1 LDEVRHGLE
10 DGDYVTFKEIQGMTE
25 LNDITPRKVKVFGPY
40 SFSIGD
46 TSSFGDYTNGGL
58 FTQVKMPK
66 YVDFKS
72 FNESLTKPE
81 FLVSDFAKF
90 DRPMQLHLAFQA
102 LSGFVEKHGRYPKP
116 RNEQDATEV
125 FEQTKALVATVDEKP
140 ELDEKLIKEVAYQS
154 LGELSPMVAVF
165 GGLAAQE
172 VLKSVSGKF
181 SPIHQYMYFDALEA
195 LPTSVALT
203 EELCAPTGSRY
214 DGQIAVFGKT
224 FQEKIANTNE
234 FLVGA
239 GAIGCEMLKNWAMM
253 GLGSGPKGHI
263 TITDM
268 DTIEKSNLNRQFLF
282 RAGDVGVSM
291 HVRAG
296 GLCSIIN

>member
-1 LDEVRHGLE
+1 
-10 DGDYVTFKEIQGMTE
+10 MTE
-25 LNDITPRKVKVFGPY
+25 LNDIEPRKVKVFGPY

-46 TSSFGDYTNGGL
+46 TSKFGEYTNGGL

-72 FNESLTKPE
+72 FNESLTQPE
-81 FLVSDFAKF
+81 FLISDFAKF

-102 LSGFVEKHGRYPKP
+102 LSTFVEKHGRYPKP
-116 RNEQDATEV
+116 RNEADATEV
-125 FEQTKALVATVDEKP
+125 FEQTQALLATVDEKP
-140 ELDEKLIKEVAYQS
+140 ELDEKLVKELAYQS
-154 LGELSPMVAVF
+154 AGELSPMVAVL

-172 VLKSVSGKF
+172 VLKAVSGKF
-181 SPIHQYMYFDALEA
+181 NPIHQYMYFDALEA
-195 LPTSVALT
+195 LPESVPLT
-203 EELCAPTGSRY
+203 EELCAPIGSRY
-214 DGQIAVFGKT
+214 DGQIAVFGKA

-253 GLGSGPKGHI
+253 GLGSGPKGHL

-282 RAGDVGVSM
+282 RSTDVGVS
-291 HVRAG
+291 
-296 GLCSIIN
+296 IIFIFVKRKKMYSCNFNIIL

>member
-1 LDEVRHGLE
+1 
-10 DGDYVTFKEIQGMTE
+10 MTE
-25 LNDITPRKVKVFGPY
+25 LNDIEPRKVKVFGPY

-46 TSSFGDYTNGGL
+46 TSSFSDYTNGGL
-58 FTQVKMPK
+58 FTQVKVPK
-66 YVDFKS
+66 YIDFKS
-72 FNESLTKPE
+72 FNESLTQPE

-102 LSGFVEKHGRYPKP
+102 LSTFVEKHGRYPKP
-116 RNEQDATEV
+116 RNEQDANEV
-125 FEQTKALVATVDEKP
+125 LEQTKALLSTVDEKP

-172 VLKSVSGKF
+172 VLKAVSGKF

-195 LPTSVALT
+195 LPTSVPLT

-214 DGQIAVFGKT
+214 DGQIAVFGRA

-253 GLGSGPKGHI
+253 GLGSGPNGHL

-282 RAGDVGVSM
+282 RPTDVGVSTGQLKIWK
-291 HVRAG
+291 RSFY
-296 GLCSIIN
+296 LCFL